1 MRVKLAAGD
10 LMRFE
15 QIGQSFVAQV
25 EDIDLRAINDNQFDD
40 LYQAWLRFGVL
51 RIRGQSL
58 TDNELQL
65 FSNRFGPLEEIPYG
79 NISEKEKEKIKNR
92 YVTVISNIKVDG
104 RPIGGLGNKEATWH
118 SDMTYIDNPPPASI
132 LMSIEVPEFGGD
144 THFSDQKAAYQSLP
158 KELVSRVEGLSI
170 KHNAAHTS
178 VGDLRRGFDPIDDPR
193 AAPGAIHPIIRIH
206 NETKDNM
213 LYLGRRE
220 LAYVAGLELEASEQ
234 LLDEIW
240 HYAASDENIWTQRW
254 EVGDVIIWDNRRVLH
269 RRDGFDQRQRRLMKR
284 CQVMSAVA

>member
-1 MRVKLAAGD
+1 
-10 LMRFE
+10 MRFE
-15 QIGQSFVAQV
+15 QIGQSFVAQT
-25 EDIDLRAINDNQFDD
+25 EDIDLSAINNDQFDE
-40 LYQAWLRFGVL
+40 LYQAWLQFGVL
-51 RIRGQSL
+51 RIRGQTLS
-58 TDNELQL
+58 DKELQR

-79 NISEKEKEKIKNR
+79 KISEKEKKKIKNR
-92 YVTVISNIKVDG
+92 YVTVISNIEVDG
-104 RPIGGLGNKEATWH
+104 RPIGGLGNKEASWH

-144 THFSDQKAAYQSLP
+144 THFSDQKAAYLGLP
-158 KELVSRVEGLSI
+158 KELVSRVQNLSI
-170 KHNAAHTS
+170 KHNSAHTS

-193 AAPGAIHPIIRIH
+193 EAPGAIHPIIRIH
-206 NETKDNM
+206 NETKDNL

-220 LAYVAGLELEASEQ
+220 LAYVAGLELEASEK

-240 HYAASDENIWTQRW
+240 RYAASDENVWTQRW

-269 RRDGFDQRQRRLMKR
+269 RRDAFDQRQRRLMKR